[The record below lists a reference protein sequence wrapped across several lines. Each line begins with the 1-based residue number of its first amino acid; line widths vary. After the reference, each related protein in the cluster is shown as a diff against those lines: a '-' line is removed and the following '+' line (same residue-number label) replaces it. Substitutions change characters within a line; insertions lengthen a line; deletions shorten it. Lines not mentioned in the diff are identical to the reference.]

1 MDHPGTINA
10 KGNLGITL
18 RRYAR
23 VSEEQG
29 EQLIQE
35 TVQYLHQHDYHDA
48 HPWLVKFDN
57 ENLIGTAQK
66 LSLQGK
72 HDQSLEMFDTLLKK
86 KQQLMMAGTETS
98 PPKPLSKAV
107 VPVGDSSSAEV
118 AQELLLIGK
127 GKFTSMLGKARSLI
141 MKARHVEAR
150 DLLIECSRFPV
161 DLLGDAEDRISLTA
175 EMKTL
180 MTSNALQSADYDK
193 AAALRVE
200 TLQLLVD
207 HYGPTSDK
215 LVGIMILIA
224 QSYRGCCSYDEA
236 ETFINEVG
244 SEVFQPCIH
253 SLDTCMNGWMIVIT
267 EESVSTTCPHLL
279 LSPNLPRQYLLWA
292 VSSRRSSRCWG
303 RRRVP
308 TV

>member
-72 HDQSLEMFDTLLKK
+72 HDQSLEMFDSLLKK
-86 KQQLMMAGTETS
+86 KQQLMMAGTEAS
-98 PPKPLSKAV
+98 PPKALSGAV

-180 MTSNALQSADYDK
+180 MTSNALQSADFDK

-207 HYGPTSDK
+207 HYGPASDK

-244 SEVFQPCIH
+244 GEVFQPCTH
-253 SLDTCMNGWMIVIT
+253 SLDACMNGWMD
-267 EESVSTTCPHLL
+267 
-279 LSPNLPRQYLLWA
+279 
-292 VSSRRSSRCWG
+292 G
-303 RRRVP
+303 
-308 TV
+308 

>member
-1 MDHPGTINA
+1 M
-10 KGNLGITL
+10 
-18 RRYAR
+18 
-23 VSEEQG
+23 SEEQG

-57 ENLIGTAQK
+57 ENLIGTAQR

-72 HDQSLEMFDTLLKK
+72 HDQSLELFDSLLKK
-86 KQQLMMAGTETS
+86 KKQMMMTIAEAS
-98 PPKPLSKAV
+98 PPKAMAGAAV
-107 VPVGDSSSAEV
+107 VSVPVGDSSSAEV

-141 MKARHVEAR
+141 MKARYIEAR
-150 DLLIECSRFPV
+150 DLLIECSKFPI
-161 DLLGDAEDRISLTA
+161 DLLGNAADDDRVNLTA

-180 MTSNALQSADYDK
+180 MTSNALQSADFDK

-207 HYGPTSDK
+207 HYGPASDK

-224 QSYRGCCSYDEA
+224 QSYRGRCSYDEA
-236 ETFINEVG
+236 ETFINEVSRKG
-244 SEVFQPCIH
+244 GV
-253 SLDTCMNGWMIVIT
+253 
-267 EESVSTTCPHLL
+267 SV
-279 LSPNLPRQYLLWA
+279 
-292 VSSRRSSRCWG
+292 G
-303 RRRVP
+303 R
-308 TV
+308 

>member
-1 MDHPGTINA
+1 M
-10 KGNLGITL
+10 
-18 RRYAR
+18 
-23 VSEEQG
+23 SEEQG

-57 ENLIGTAQK
+57 ENLIGTAQR

-72 HDQSLEMFDTLLKK
+72 HDQSFELFDSLLKK
-86 KQQLMMAGTETS
+86 KKQVMMMTMTIAAEAS
-98 PPKPLSKAV
+98 PPKAMAGAAMVS

-141 MKARHVEAR
+141 MKARYIEAR
-150 DLLIECSRFPV
+150 DLLIECSKFPI
-161 DLLGDAEDRISLTA
+161 DLLGNAADDDDDDRVSLTA

-180 MTSNALQSADYDK
+180 MTSNALQSADFDK

-207 HYGPTSDK
+207 HYGPASDK

-224 QSYRGCCSYDEA
+224 QSYRGRCSYDEA
-236 ETFINEVG
+236 ETFINEVSRKG
-244 SEVFQPCIH
+244 CV
-253 SLDTCMNGWMIVIT
+253 
-267 EESVSTTCPHLL
+267 SV
-279 LSPNLPRQYLLWA
+279 
-292 VSSRRSSRCWG
+292 G
-303 RRRVP
+303 R
-308 TV
+308 